1 MLFGLFTVNE
11 FILPKRNNMILIN
24 GDERLWETITLSSSR
39 HLSMKGNNVINVSKS
54 EMMGPARTAALHFQG
69 HFIT

>member
-1 MLFGLFTVNE
+1 
-11 FILPKRNNMILIN
+11 MILIN
-24 GDERLWETITLSSSR
+24 GDERLWETITLWSSR